1 MKYELLI
8 IGCGEIGTSLIDGWL
23 NKSKEFYKKIYRIN
37 VLENDLKR
45 QNLLKK
51 RYKKKIYFID
61 INKIKTIK
69 KKFKYVF
76 LSFKP
81 KNLNSNLILYKN
93 LFDKNTIF
101 YSVLAG
107 KNLLDIQNFFP
118 TNKNIIRLMLNTP
131 VSVNKGTIIFYS
143 LKKKINH
150 NELFLLN
157 LIGNIYKLKNESFFN
172 LITAIVG
179 SGPAYFYYLLE
190 SMEKT
195 AISYG
200 LDKSF
205 SKQILKATYVGTA
218 KMISNIEKNFKDL
231 RKDVTSKGGTT
242 EAAIKQLKKN
252 NFEKIIYNSIK
263 DSIKK
268 AKSLGQKK

>member
-8 IGCGEIGTSLIDGWL
+8 IGCGDIGTSLIDGWL

-69 KKFKYVF
+69 KKFKYVV